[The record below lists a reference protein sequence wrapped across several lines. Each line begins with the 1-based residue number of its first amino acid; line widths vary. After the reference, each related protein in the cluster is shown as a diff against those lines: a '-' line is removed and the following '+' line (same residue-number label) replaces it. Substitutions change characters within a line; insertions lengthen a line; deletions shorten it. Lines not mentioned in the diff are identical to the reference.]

1 MPHINRVRV
10 NNVKYNF
17 GTQYYD
23 DFLMGFYGKNAIY
36 DLANGGGKSI
46 LMLLLLQNLIPNCT
60 LDEKQPI
67 EKLFRSGNGNTTI
80 HSMIEWKLSDVYVK
94 NNYKYL
100 LTGFCARKAKDT
112 SLEESADIEERDSE
126 NATIEYFNYCI
137 FYREFNDNDIKNF
150 PLVKDNERMSYNNL
164 KNYLKELA
172 KSDYSLEIKIFERKG
187 EYQRFI
193 SGYGLYESEWE
204 IIRGINKTEGHVRT
218 YFETN
223 YKTTRKVVEDLLIEE
238 IIQKSFN
245 NKTELYGEEDYMA
258 KTLLNIKDKLV
269 ELAAKKEDIANYS
282 RQIEVIDG
290 FVSRILPIKQMYFGK
305 ERLGSDIV
313 KSANSLKRDIRECER
328 ILEELSELARTNEL
342 KKNQAR
348 YEIETA
354 KIARLTAEEEEILK
368 KINELAGERNA
379 KQAEITAL
387 DDKIKLYESINNY
400 DDYLYYKKER
410 DALKNVIENAM
421 KDKGEIIEELKELA
435 IIKKRFNDKRIAD
448 IDDKLTEQEDIL
460 IKERDVWQEGKA
472 HLAQLEKELAVVTYL
487 LKDYELRQGKLDE
500 EVKQK
505 MEEACVYFTSNVT
518 GELEKARAVKD
529 ETSLKYENATKEYEA
544 IQLEI
549 KSVKEELSLL
559 QNLLDSIDEKI
570 MELSDRKTDQME
582 VTEKLERICQVYDE
596 KDINDLIALLKI
608 KIDEVGDDLTLSKN
622 ELLSKAAYRKHL
634 EGGCPVGTSE
644 ELSRVFNYIERYY
657 GKVAVMGSHY
667 MTTLTSKEKEDVL
680 ERIPFLPY
688 SIVLKDRYDEVVLDG
703 KLKELE
709 LGNYTVPI
717 VKAEVVLGMEN
728 VVDYTNVSFVMFKNE
743 LFIDENARQREIFKQ
758 KNEMD
763 NLEKKVLELAELK
776 GVYEED
782 LAFVREYLSLW
793 QKEIKHTA
801 ELYEDYRMRRKQADA
816 DREAMLQR
824 MAEMQKNVVVA
835 EQLCKTLEVD
845 SYNAASRLDGIDEL
859 ARLLKESNKL
869 TYDIGVASE
878 KNDKLSKECVTIK
891 ARVAATTDSIA
902 DREKN
907 IAGYK
912 KQKSDILEQWNRLYK
927 LYYIDNGHDMVEVF
941 TQTVDEGSVDSKF
954 KGLLKV
960 ADSDNID
967 IDDKKKLMENYDV
980 AMEKSL
986 QAIDYK
992 GLDVSLVAKQYESSP
1007 VKSVD
1012 KKELVAMRMTMEEAK
1027 SAEGKLVEE
1036 LARLNSVRDRNL
1048 GAISNAKETI
1058 KEKYKGFDDVHP
1070 VIEDYDEFVRMKKNM
1085 IVEMDKDMEEQISK
1099 AEGTKKRYS
1108 NLLLLERDVDKVI
1121 KNGNIVIMQKEP
1133 GKEDECFEGYVNIEE
1148 KVEEVLL
1155 DYEKFNKEVLQKKD
1169 EFARNKEM
1177 LMETLK
1183 KLGSQ
1188 VLAEDIRVNV
1198 VLPANIVET
1207 NDLIEALN
1215 DVSRCIGIEKERV
1228 LKSIE
1233 DMEKIKDNFENQC
1246 IQTCINIKT
1255 ELDRLPKLSKIYM
1268 DNEAISIIGLTIPY
1282 VNEEQYK
1289 NRMSNYIDE
1298 IVSAVDNIK
1307 VENERVKYIRN
1318 QLAWKRMFSVI
1329 VTDMNRIKLN
1339 LYKRERIKEQSRY
1352 LRYEEAVGSTGQSQG
1367 IYIQFLIAII
1377 NYISSINSRNSD
1389 GTSLGKVIFI
1399 DNPFGAAK
1407 DVYIWEPIF
1416 KLLKTNNVQMIVP
1429 ARGVTPA
1436 ITGRFD
1442 VNYILGQ
1449 KLIDGR
1455 QQTVVVDYFSNV
1467 DSSRLDYS
1475 KLEFTQATLF

>member
-23 DFLMGFYGKNAIY
+23 DFQMGFYGKNAIY

-60 LDEKQPI
+60 LDEKQPV

-80 HSMIEWKLSDVYVK
+80 HSMIEWKLSDAYVR

-112 SLEESADIEERDSE
+112 TLEDEVEQQEGE
-126 NATIEYFNYCI
+126 NASIEYFNYCI
-137 FYREFNDNDIKNF
+137 FYRDFNDHDIKNF
-150 PLVKDNERMSYNNL
+150 PLVKDNERISYNNL
-164 KNYLKELA
+164 KNYLRDLA
-172 KSDYSLEIKIFERKG
+172 KKDYSLEIKIFERKG
-187 EYQRFI
+187 EYQKFI
-193 SGYGLYESEWE
+193 SQYGLYESEWE

-245 NKTELYGEEDYMA
+245 NKTEMSGEEDYMA

-269 ELAAKKEDIANYS
+269 ELAGKKEDILSYT
-282 RQIEVIDG
+282 RQIEVIDS
-290 FVSRILPIKQMYFGK
+290 FISRILPIKQMYFGK
-305 ERLGSDIV
+305 EKLNDEIV
-313 KSANSLKRDIRECER
+313 KSVNSLKKDLKECEAV
-328 ILEELSELARTNEL
+328 LSDISESAKANEA

-348 YEIETA
+348 YEIEAA
-354 KIARLTAEEEEILK
+354 KIVKLTGEEEELLK
-368 KINELAGERNA
+368 KINDLALQSETKGREV
-379 KQAEITAL
+379 EAL
-387 DDKIKLYESINNY
+387 SDKLKLYESINNY
-400 DDYLYYKKER
+400 DDYLYYQKER
-410 DALKNVIENAM
+410 DALKSLIDNAM
-421 KDKGEIIEELKELA
+421 RDKGEVIEELRKLA
-435 IIKKRFNDKRIAD
+435 VAKKLFNDE
-448 IDDKLTEQEDIL
+448 KLSQLEIKLAEQEDIL
-460 IKERDVWQEGKA
+460 VKEKEVLNDSEAR
-472 HLAQLEKELAVVTYL
+472 LAELEKELAVTSYL
-487 LKDYELRQGKLDE
+487 VKDYEARQSKINTE
-500 EVKQK
+500 IKQK
-505 MEEACVYFTSNVT
+505 MEDAAVYFTTNVSD
-518 GELEKARAVKD
+518 ELAGARALK
-529 ETSLKYENATKEYEA
+529 EENALKYENAVREYEG
-544 IQLEI
+544 IQVEI
-549 KSVKEELSLL
+549 RDTKD
-559 QNLLDSIDEKI
+559 NLLVQEKLIDSIDEKI
-570 MELSDRKTDQME
+570 MELSDKKTDQME
-582 VTEKLERICQVYDE
+582 IMEKFERICQVYDE
-596 KDINDLIALLKI
+596 KDIGDLISLLKI
-608 KIDEVGDDLTLSKN
+608 KLDEVSDELTQCKN
-622 ELLSKAAYRKHL
+622 ELLSKASYKKYL
-634 EGGCPVGTSE
+634 EKGCPVGSSN
-644 ELSRVFNYIERYY
+644 ELSKVMNYIERYY
-657 GKVAVMGSHY
+657 GKVAVMGGHY
-667 MTTLTSKEKEDVL
+667 MTTLTRNEKEDVL

-688 SIVLKDRYDEVVLDG
+688 SIVVKDRYDEVVSDS

-709 LGNYTVPI
+709 LGNYMVPI
-717 VKAEVVLGMEN
+717 VKAEVVLGIEN
-728 VVDYTNVSFVMFKNE
+728 VVDYANVSFVMFKNE
-743 LFIDENARQREIFKQ
+743 LFIDEFARDKEISKQ

-763 NLEKKVLELAELK
+763 NLEQKVLRLTEVK
-776 GVYEED
+776 DVYEED
-782 LAFVREYLSLW
+782 LAFVREYQSLW
-793 QKEIKHTA
+793 QKEIAATNA
-801 ELYEDYRMRRKQADA
+801 SYEDYRMRRKEADA
-816 DREAMLQR
+816 TREAMVKSLD
-824 MAEMQKNVVVA
+824 EMQKNIILA
-835 EQLCKTLEVD
+835 EELCKNLDMD
-845 SYNAASRLDGIDEL
+845 SYNAASRFDSINEL
-859 ARLLKESNKL
+859 SELLKEENKIS
-869 TYDIGVASE
+869 YEQGVASE
-878 KNDKLSKECVTIK
+878 NNEKMSKESATIR
-891 ARVAATTDSIA
+891 ARVNATKDSIA

-907 IAGYK
+907 IDGYK
-912 KQKSDILEQWNRLYK
+912 KQKQSIAEEWNRVYK
-927 LYYIDNGHDMVEVF
+927 LYYSEDNLGLGRVLV
-941 TQTVDEGSVDSKF
+941 QTMDEGSVDSKF
-954 KGLLKV
+954 KGLIKV

-967 IDDKKKLMENYDV
+967 MEDKRKLMENYDV

-992 GLDVSLVAKQYESSP
+992 GMDITYVKENYENSP
-1007 VKSVD
+1007 IKNID
-1012 KKELVAMRMTMEEAK
+1012 TKELVTMRNTMDEAK
-1027 SAEGKLVEE
+1027 AAEKQLALE
-1036 LARLNSVRDRNL
+1036 LTRLNSVRDKNL

-1058 KEKYKGFDDVHP
+1058 KEKYGDFDEIKVEIDNY
-1070 VIEDYDEFVRMKKNM
+1070 EEFVRIRRNM
-1085 IVEMDKDMEEQISK
+1085 IMEMDKNMEEQISK
-1099 AEGTKKRYS
+1099 SESVKKKYS
-1108 NLLLLERDVDKVI
+1108 NLLLLDRDMDKIV
-1121 KNGNIVIMQKEP
+1121 KSGNIVIGDKNNV
-1133 GKEDECFEGYVNIEE
+1133 FEGYVNIEE
-1148 KVEEVLL
+1148 KVESVLS
-1155 DYEKFNKEVLQKKD
+1155 DYDKFNKEVLQKKD
-1169 EFARNKEM
+1169 EFTRNKE
-1177 LMETLK
+1177 LLVDTLK

-1188 VLAEDIRVNV
+1188 VLAEDIKANV
-1198 VLPANIVET
+1198 ILPNNVSET
-1207 NDLIEALN
+1207 NELIDVLN
-1215 DVSRCIGIEKERV
+1215 DVNKCIELEKDRV

-1268 DNEAISIIGLTIPY
+1268 DDEAISIIGLTIPY
-1282 VNEEQYK
+1282 VSEEQYK

-1307 VENERVKYIRN
+1307 TENERVKFIRN

-1416 KLLKTNNVQMIVP
+1416 KLLRTNNVQMIVP

-1449 KLIDGR
+1449 KLIDGK

-1475 KLEFTQATLF
+1475 KMEFTQETLF